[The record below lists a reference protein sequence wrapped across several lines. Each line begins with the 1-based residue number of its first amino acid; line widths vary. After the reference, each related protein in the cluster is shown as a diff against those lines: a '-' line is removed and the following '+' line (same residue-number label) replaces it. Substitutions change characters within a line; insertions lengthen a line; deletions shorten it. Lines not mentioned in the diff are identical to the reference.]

1 MAMFF
6 SVPAYVPDITS
17 GEQIVGY
24 NVESLAPV
32 AGVPQNMGSWATVSG
47 SPFAS
52 NVNIF
57 DPNGTAYTKYRV
69 QPIRQVV
76 VNSTP
81 YTIDTP
87 WSRPIL
93 PTDTVYD
100 PVFTRALM
108 PSLRFTYL
116 QDVGIAQANGTDI
129 QETIGAGN
137 GLWVFDGSTTRFPLQ
152 YVMNDDPV
160 KILENVYT
168 MTFKTGGE
176 DGTPVQ
182 KQANVDYWV
191 DERAGWVEFATA
203 PASTDYARLDFR
215 RVDFL
220 NQDLYIA
227 LCSAVNTLSTF
238 GLNGYQV
245 NSTQNL
251 QTINSNIESPDLAE
265 IICHTAIYVMRE
277 GMTELALRSS
287 ANWRDGSD
295 ASDPFPDR
303 DLQFIVEKL
312 SIGEQALQRKV
323 GNYIRGTRPPTGY
336 GEFEVFWNVTELT
349 PLVSGMFGQVAPGYG
364 WSTGLGVPFYGGW
377 M

>member
-1 MAMFF
+1 MAIFF

-17 GEQIVGY
+17 GEVITGY

-32 AGVPQNMGSWATVSG
+32 AGVPQNMGSWTPVSG

-52 NVNIF
+52 NINIF
-57 DPNGTAYTKYRV
+57 DPTGTANTKYRV
-69 QPIRQVV
+69 QPVRQVT
-76 VNSTP
+76 VNGTP

-93 PTDTVYD
+93 PTDPVYD
-100 PVFTRALM
+100 AVFTRALM
-108 PSLRFTYL
+108 PTLRFTYL
-116 QDVGIAQANGTDI
+116 ADQGIAQANGTEL

-137 GLWVFDGSTTRFPLQ
+137 GLWVFDGSTKRFPLQ
-152 YVMNDDPV
+152 YVMNDDPIKV
-160 KILENVYT
+160 LENTYT
-168 MTFKTGGE
+168 MTYSSNGS
-176 DGTPVQ
+176 PVQ
-182 KQANVDYWV
+182 KQLNVDYWV
-191 DERAGWVEFATA
+191 DERAGWVEFAAA
-203 PASTDYARLDFR
+203 PASGDYARIDFR

-238 GLNGYQV
+238 GLNGYQM

-251 QTINSNIESPDLAE
+251 QALNKGIESPDLAE

-287 ANWRDGSD
+287 SNWRDGSD

-312 SIGEQALQRKV
+312 NIGEEALKRKV
-323 GNYIRGTRPPTGY
+323 GNYIRGTRGPASF
-336 GEFEVFWNVTELT
+336 GEFDVFWNLTELT

-364 WSTGLGVPFYGGW
+364 WSSGLGVPFYGGW